1 MIELTE
7 QEIESGLNSAKTSR
21 KYDYLVLFLLSI
33 LQIFLHSNS
42 SAYPILFKQPRFI
55 CNSLN
60 ETTNEV
66 IFFNRN
72 CSKFEVCSKNLTKGL
87 DFVINENSLD
97 SLVAELDI
105 YCNPFQISV
114 LESAIFAGPALSIL
128 LTPYLLNNLGPIYTL
143 KICGSVYVCFMLLL
157 FQMKNIFLVTV
168 SFYGIFIC
176 TYTMYNCKSI
186 YIVEMCESKK
196 RSLFYGILNV
206 NSGIAGIFVVIVI
219 QYFNDIKIIFF
230 CNVLAI
236 VFVIL
241 VVHFKVVESI
251 RFSFLNKEY
260 NNIVRDLRIIA
271 EFNQN
276 SDKYE
281 EWLIQVN
288 EGDNVK
294 YDLLNISHDKINDKE
309 VELNNVETNDESFE
323 KANQNSREGK
333 KSKYSKAL
341 KNINFFSILRFKSQ
355 IKTIIIFT
363 FVIFTIKF
371 SNVFLLLELGHTK
384 TLNNMILFFCIDSI
398 TNIVSAILVE
408 KPWIGRKKFTFFVM
422 VINGLLFLFGF
433 FWYRNNKYNFLLN
446 LINRI
451 FVSGGLTVILL
462 YNFESYPT
470 LIRATSS
477 SFNKFFAMLFNIFTP
492 YLITSFRLIMFLIS
506 AALFFIGSYLVL
518 GLKETQGRKLK
529 ELPPEIAD
537 HDKKEQTTIN

>member
-1 MIELTE
+1 
-7 QEIESGLNSAKTSR
+7 
-21 KYDYLVLFLLSI
+21 
-33 LQIFLHSNS
+33 
-42 SAYPILFKQPRFI
+42 
-55 CNSLN
+55 
-60 ETTNEV
+60 
-66 IFFNRN
+66 
-72 CSKFEVCSKNLTKGL
+72 
-87 DFVINENSLD
+87 VINENSLD

-309 VELNNVETNDESFE
+309 VELNNFETNDESFE